1 MDSTDTDTRGNV
13 AESPSTFRSTLSQV
27 LGATAF
33 GFVIMGVGLIFGMPT
48 IVIGELMK
56 PNATTIHGVAFDDYS
71 ASWFGS
77 IIFISQPIGSLTS
90 GFLQDLFGRKRCML
104 VVTIPQMIGWLLL
117 YSADSVPWLYTAVTV
132 MGLSVGFM
140 EAPVLSYIG
149 EITEPRL
156 RGVLSSIAGIFLN
169 VGIMLECYI
178 GALTDW
184 RSLALISALGP
195 VLIFILLSQ
204 VPESPAWLVYKGR
217 VSDAERALCWLRG
230 WVAPIHVSKELSSLV
245 AHVDQR
251 NVRIVKAKDQDYH
264 QVPSHDIGNQKRAK
278 RSETMQNI
286 HYFLQPATQRP
297 LKLILIY
304 FFCSHCASLI
314 GVRPFLVQI
323 FDSLH
328 FPIDSKWVVVMVGT
342 LQVLGSIGCML
353 VMKLLGKRGLSFL
366 SMSICVICAVA
377 ISVYV
382 VLGVN
387 PPWVPMILFCVLF
400 FAAQLGIGSIPWM
413 LISEVFP
420 IQGRGIAGGVSAA
433 CGYSFIFI
441 VTKFYI
447 NLEQWFSMWGAL
459 LVYAVVGLWGIIYL
473 YFCLPETEGK
483 TLQDIEPYFLT
494 KRERERL
501 EKSHSIKNLP
511 VEI

>member
-1 MDSTDTDTRGNV
+1 
-13 AESPSTFRSTLSQV
+13 
-27 LGATAF
+27 
-33 GFVIMGVGLIFGMPT
+33 
-48 IVIGELMK
+48 
-56 PNATTIHGVAFDDYS
+56 
-71 ASWFGS
+71 
-77 IIFISQPIGSLTS
+77 
-90 GFLQDLFGRKRCML
+90 
-104 VVTIPQMIGWLLL
+104 
-117 YSADSVPWLYTAVTV
+117 
-132 MGLSVGFM
+132 
-140 EAPVLSYIG
+140 
-149 EITEPRL
+149 
-156 RGVLSSIAGIFLN
+156 
-169 VGIMLECYI
+169 
-178 GALTDW
+178 
-184 RSLALISALGP
+184 
-195 VLIFILLSQ
+195 
-204 VPESPAWLVYKGR
+204 
-217 VSDAERALCWLRG
+217 
-230 WVAPIHVSKELSSLV
+230 
-245 AHVDQR
+245 
-251 NVRIVKAKDQDYH
+251 
-264 QVPSHDIGNQKRAK
+264 
-278 RSETMQNI
+278 
-286 HYFLQPATQRP
+286 
-297 LKLILIY
+297 
-304 FFCSHCASLI
+304 
-314 GVRPFLVQI
+314 
-323 FDSLH
+323 
-328 FPIDSKWVVVMVGT
+328 MVGT

>member
-1 MDSTDTDTRGNV
+1 
-13 AESPSTFRSTLSQV
+13 
-27 LGATAF
+27 
-33 GFVIMGVGLIFGMPT
+33 
-48 IVIGELMK
+48 
-56 PNATTIHGVAFDDYS
+56 
-71 ASWFGS
+71 GS

-264 QVPSHDIGNQKRAK
+264 QVPSHDIVADADRALAQKTDVVEK
-278 RSETMQNI
+278 TGG
-286 HYFLQPATQRP
+286 
-297 LKLILIY
+297 
-304 FFCSHCASLI
+304 SHL
-314 GVRPFLVQI
+314 
-323 FDSLH
+323 
-328 FPIDSKWVVVMVGT
+328 
-342 LQVLGSIGCML
+342 
-353 VMKLLGKRGLSFL
+353 
-366 SMSICVICAVA
+366 
-377 ISVYV
+377 
-382 VLGVN
+382 
-387 PPWVPMILFCVLF
+387 
-400 FAAQLGIGSIPWM
+400 
-413 LISEVFP
+413 
-420 IQGRGIAGGVSAA
+420 
-433 CGYSFIFI
+433 
-441 VTKFYI
+441 
-447 NLEQWFSMWGAL
+447 
-459 LVYAVVGLWGIIYL
+459 
-473 YFCLPETEGK
+473 
-483 TLQDIEPYFLT
+483 
-494 KRERERL
+494 
-501 EKSHSIKNLP
+501 
-511 VEI
+511 

>member
-1 MDSTDTDTRGNV
+1 MTVTVDSGSGSDSGSDSDR
-13 AESPSTFRSTLSQV
+13 
-27 LGATAF
+27 
-33 GFVIMGVGLIFGMPT
+33 
-48 IVIGELMK
+48 
-56 PNATTIHGVAFDDYS
+56 
-71 ASWFGS
+71 S

-264 QVPSHDIGNQKRAK
+264 QVPSHDLDADRALCWLRERVVPIHVSKELSSLVAQVDHRNVRIVKAKDQDYHQVPSHDIGNQKRAK

-328 FPIDSKWVVVMVGT
+328 FPIDSKWVV
-342 LQVLGSIGCML
+342 ML